1 MLPLYHSNCSIL
13 LSWLAG
19 IFHGVSGSQAVI
31 HGELLQPEFT
41 ASGMVAPFVQAVP
54 AAEGQD
60 GTAEPST
67 SARFGVP
74 SNTDVL
80 CDNVSELLR

>member
-31 HGELLQPEFT
+31 HGELLQPEVT
-41 ASGMVAPFVQAVP
+41 ASGMVAPFVQAVR
-54 AAEGQD
+54 AAGD
-60 GTAEPST
+60 GTAGPST

>member
-1 MLPLYHSNCSIL
+1 
-13 LSWLAG
+13 
-19 IFHGVSGSQAVI
+19 
-31 HGELLQPEFT
+31 
-41 ASGMVAPFVQAVP
+41 MVAPFVQASP
-54 AAEGQD
+54 PEEGQD
-60 GTAEPST
+60 GTAEAST